1 MLRVLGF
8 RTWFFYAFL
17 LVGLQTVVVV
27 YRDAHEERSLCY
39 VISAQDESDEGLSF
53 EGCFQGRVCQEEHL
67 KLRRVGLEQASS
79 TPNDGTNSKRAAAY
93 HREDLRQAQ
102 DRRGECQVI

>member
-1 MLRVLGF
+1 MKIVVRWEEMLRVLGF

-53 EGCFQGRVCQEEHL
+53 EGCFQGRVCQEEHVA
-67 KLRRVGLEQASS
+67 KDEVSFQ
-79 TPNDGTNSKRAAAY
+79 
-93 HREDLRQAQ
+93 H
-102 DRRGECQVI
+102 